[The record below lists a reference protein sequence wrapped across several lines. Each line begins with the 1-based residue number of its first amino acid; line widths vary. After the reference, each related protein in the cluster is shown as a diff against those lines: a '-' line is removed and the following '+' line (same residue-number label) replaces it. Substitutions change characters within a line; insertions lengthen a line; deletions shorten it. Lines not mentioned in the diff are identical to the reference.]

1 MMEERYS
8 AQEQNRMKT
17 EFLSNMSHE
26 IRTPMNAITGVR
38 ERLLECG
45 MDDYLVKPIEM
56 KDLCKIIRKYLPE
69 DKISDFFTCKELPD
83 GAITEHCLAV
93 FVFLAFLL
101 ALTYRLVKLIDDQ
114 SIKNLFRR
122 QKAVIFLR
130 LKQLQIIQRYV
141 CKMPGWKTW
150 NRR

>member
-1 MMEERYS
+1 MPVCLRQVRLWQSVQYFLVKSAKQMMEERYS

-69 DKISDFFTCKELPD
+69 DKILD
-83 GAITEHCLAV
+83 
-93 FVFLAFLL
+93 
-101 ALTYRLVKLIDDQ
+101 
-114 SIKNLFRR
+114 
-122 QKAVIFLR
+122 
-130 LKQLQIIQRYV
+130 
-141 CKMPGWKTW
+141 
-150 NRR
+150 

>member
-1 MMEERYS
+1 MEERYS

-56 KDLCKIIRKYLPE
+56 KDLCKIIRKYLQRT
-69 DKISDFFTCKELPD
+69 KYWIK
-83 GAITEHCLAV
+83 
-93 FVFLAFLL
+93 
-101 ALTYRLVKLIDDQ
+101 YR
-114 SIKNLFRR
+114 
-122 QKAVIFLR
+122 IFLHVR
-130 LKQLQIIQRYV
+130 TARRRY
-141 CKMPGWKTW
+141 
-150 NRR
+150 NRALSGSFCLSCFSVSTHI

>member
-38 ERLLECG
+38 ERFLECG

-69 DKISDFFTCKELPD
+69 DKILD
-83 GAITEHCLAV
+83 
-93 FVFLAFLL
+93 
-101 ALTYRLVKLIDDQ
+101 
-114 SIKNLFRR
+114 
-122 QKAVIFLR
+122 
-130 LKQLQIIQRYV
+130 
-141 CKMPGWKTW
+141 
-150 NRR
+150 

>member
-69 DKISDFFTCKELPD
+69 DKIL
-83 GAITEHCLAV
+83 G
-93 FVFLAFLL
+93 
-101 ALTYRLVKLIDDQ
+101 
-114 SIKNLFRR
+114 
-122 QKAVIFLR
+122 
-130 LKQLQIIQRYV
+130 
-141 CKMPGWKTW
+141 
-150 NRR
+150 